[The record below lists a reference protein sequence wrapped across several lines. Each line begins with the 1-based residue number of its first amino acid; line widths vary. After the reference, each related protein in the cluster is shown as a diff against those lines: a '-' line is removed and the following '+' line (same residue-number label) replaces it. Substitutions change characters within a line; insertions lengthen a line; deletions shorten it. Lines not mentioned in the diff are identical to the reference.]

1 MDTAQAITLAVTMS
15 GFVSIL
21 TALFALM
28 CQLNSRYSRLSAK
41 LETAF
46 GGLRSEIE
54 TSRGGLRSE
63 TRAMSVK
70 VSEEE
75 LEKAWQE
82 GVNSVLSL
90 QTHTHDTP
98 GD

>member
-1 MDTAQAITLAVTMS
+1 MS

-21 TALFALM
+21 MALFALM

-46 GGLRSEIE
+46 VGLGSKIE
-54 TSRGGLRSE
+54 TSRCGLRSY
-63 TRAMSVK
+63 TQAISVK

-90 QTHTHDTP
+90 QTHTHETP

>member
-21 TALFALM
+21 MALFAVM
-28 CQLNSRYSRLSAK
+28 CQLNWRFSRLDAK
-41 LETAF
+41 LDTAF
-46 GGLRSEIE
+46 GGLRLKIE
-54 TSRGGLRSE
+54 TSRCGLRSD
-63 TRAMSVK
+63 TRAISVK

-90 QTHTHDTP
+90 QTHTNDTP